1 MTKKPI
7 RAYREKTIS
16 ESPGVNKKPMCE
28 FPEFTYNPNS
38 LLLADGNNRL

>member
-1 MTKKPI
+1 MTKKPT

-16 ESPGVNKKPMCE
+16 ESPRNTKKPLGE

-38 LLLADGNNRL
+38 LLLAEDNNRF